1 MPCYQS
7 TNLPSGVTTT
17 GRTSHKTEAECNQ
30 ACKEG
35 ACCEGTTCS
44 VKPQCQCKC
53 ASGSCC
59 GPDTF
64 TNSNG
69 ETGPRCRTETK
80 SQCDARGGTFRCGV
94 GCVNATD
101 EAGGAPRPGIG
112 ICLSLASSPS
122 SPVFKGVG
130 TVCSPNPCCECQALV
145 MVQVK
150 LAALL
155 GGSTVTRYGCN
166 GTILADS
173 TQVSWSC
180 SASGCTLSVQN
191 LYSTRFDGICNVSYP
206 SVVGIGKSFSPVVV
220 PLLSSGPC
228 VGVAAVGWPAATT
241 FSRQDFSVL
250 TDIPAFYASVPDHC
264 WGYGRPPSSDP
275 VFPQSIYIGPAT
287 PLP

>member
-7 TNLPSGVTTT
+7 TNLPSGVTAT
-17 GRTSHKTEAECNQ
+17 GRTSYATEAECNQ

-35 ACCEGTTCS
+35 ACCEGTTCT
-44 VKPQCQCKC
+44 VKPQCQCQ
-53 ASGSCC
+53 G
-59 GPDTF
+59 
-64 TNSNG
+64 
-69 ETGPRCRTETK
+69 TG
-80 SQCDARGGTFRCGV
+80 Q
-94 GCVNATD
+94 
-101 EAGGAPRPGIG
+101 
-112 ICLSLASSPS
+112 
-122 SPVFKGVG
+122 VFKGVG

-191 LYSTRFDGICNVSYP
+191 LYSTRFDGICNVNYP

-275 VFPQSIYIGPAT
+275 VFPQSIYIGPAN